1 MKTDWERL
9 FECLTCEN
17 DPMTC
22 NCTDADEDEELPHME
37 VQISSRTI
45 ILEDVIRKAI
55 ELTGEAE
62 PRLYIKPDEGIVYYV
77 TEDRAGSFL
86 C

>member
-22 NCTDADEDEELPHME
+22 NCTDADEDEERSCTKWKE
-37 VQISSRTI
+37 
-45 ILEDVIRKAI
+45 RKYDGRVKS
-55 ELTGEAE
+55 E
-62 PRLYIKPDEGIVYYV
+62 
-77 TEDRAGSFL
+77 S
-86 C
+86 